1 MRHVV
6 APRRT
11 REAPEACGPKAGE
24 ANLRHPDTPWT
35 ADQVLDD
42 LLNLMGRAAP
52 AGTAP
57 LSSRPPSLAQ
67 ARAALTDSP
76 AALAALHAQAGQLL
90 NGGTPAVKARLAALR
105 GHPVVVNEWAS
116 WCPPCRQEFPL
127 FAAAH
132 DRLPRLSG
140 QGHVRPRRRVPRW
153 LRACGR
159 HPAARASGARLTAW
173 RTILRGARASRR
185 ATFDAARESRQGA
198 RGALLEEIADAA
210 QLLAQ
215 ELLVVPIE
223 HRGAVGQQTLG
234 CCDPAKAGVCA
245 AQRPRDH
252 GQVGRDRRDHANAED
267 RAGTRIPNRALGIAS
282 HRVEPPRQTKS
293 MSGTEQPSP
302 LTQRPRGSG
311 LRHVLG

>member
-11 REAPEACGPKAGE
+11 REAPEARGPKTGE

-127 FAAAH
+127 FAAAA
-132 DRLPRLSG
+132 
-140 QGHVRPRRRVPRW
+140 VR
-153 LRACGR
+153 
-159 HPAARASGARLTAW
+159 
-173 RTILRGARASRR
+173 
-185 ATFDAARESRQGA
+185 F
-198 RGALLEEIADAA
+198 
-210 QLLAQ
+210 
-215 ELLVVPIE
+215 
-223 HRGAVGQQTLG
+223 
-234 CCDPAKAGVCA
+234 
-245 AQRPRDH
+245 
-252 GQVGRDRRDHANAED
+252 
-267 RAGTRIPNRALGIAS
+267 GTRVAFVGLNVNDDAGSARQFLSRDPVSYPSYTDDGGRTADWLGRSIGLPTTVFLDSAGKVTSVHVGEYHDGSALAGDIRRHAL
-282 HRVEPPRQTKS
+282 Q
-293 MSGTEQPSP
+293 G
-302 LTQRPRGSG
+302 RG
-311 LRHVLG
+311 